1 MFEVNLEEK
10 IDATLKA
17 ILFYRYL
24 NGFRNFI

>member
-10 IDATLKA
+10 IDA
-17 ILFYRYL
+17 ILEKIKFYSYL